1 LHRGTCCFSHSRDA
15 YFTVRMPKT
24 AAQILGSRCGGLSL
38 IDMDQGFDQL
48 TLFIAHLMLEG
59 KNARLILSFISHL
72 Q

>member
-1 LHRGTCCFSHSRDA
+1 ML
-15 YFTVRMPKT
+15 KT